1 MPQFDQTS
9 ASRAVLIEVVNV
21 LGAFR
26 NDLVLIGG
34 WVPELLFPD
43 RGHMGSLD
51 VDLAVAPTA
60 LGKTAYETILRRMVD
75 AGYSHHVS
83 PTHFT
88 REVTGAPRPVKVDF
102 VSGEYAQVEKSGSLQ
117 VNELLLSSLRGIDLA
132 FEACEEIEIPGMM
145 PDGTQNVVRAR
156 IVRPEVF
163 ILIKAFALDERAKEK
178 DAYDI
183 AFVLHHYEP
192 YLAALAEKLRPHVA
206 GGLGR
211 EAYGIL
217 KSKFASLDSVGPV
230 WASNAIPGTAHDLV
244 QEQRAAFEDAQELF
258 RHVDAAFSQPRDPP
272 HLQHDSER

>member
-26 NDLVLIGG
+26 DDLVLIGG
-34 WVPELLFPD
+34 WVPELLFPH

-60 LGKTAYETILRRMVD
+60 LAGTVYETILRRMVN
-75 AGYSHHVS
+75 AGYSHHVN

-88 REVTGAPRPVKVDF
+88 RDVAGASRPVKVDF
-102 VSGEYAQVEKSGSLQ
+102 VGGEYARGEKSKSLQ
-117 VNELLLSSLRGIDLA
+117 VNELLLSSLKGIDLA
-132 FEACEEIEIPGMM
+132 FEACEEIDIPGIM

-163 ILIKAFALDERAKEK
+163 ILIKAFALDERVKEK

-192 YLAALAEKLRPHVA
+192 DLAALAEQLQPHVA
-206 GGLGR
+206 GGLAR
-211 EAYGIL
+211 EAYAIL
-217 KSKFASLDSVGPV
+217 KSKFASIDSVGPV
-230 WASNAIPGTAHDLV
+230 RASNAIPGTAHDF
-244 QEQRAAFEDAQELF
+244 EHERRAAFEDAQELF
-258 RHVDAAFSQPRDPP
+258 RHVDAAS
-272 HLQHDSER
+272 SET